1 MILKYI
7 LLIIYVTDVILLSR
21 NFFLF
26 FQLDS
31 YQFPS
36 FFRTIKR
43 NVKYCLIPS
52 LVLTFIFL
60 IETFLLP
67 GFNIYLKILINIIIT
82 IILYYFRRNI
92 NITNA
97 KKDLVYTNRLKRLYL
112 FYFVFLYLIAYIL
125 YDYNLIFILG
135 LFALIIFNL
144 SALAAWPVEKIINE
158 YYFNLARK
166 KLNSMNNLI
175 KIGITG
181 SYGKTSTKN
190 IMGAIIN
197 SYIPTLVSPLSYN
210 TPMGL
215 TKTIRNMLTPS
226 YRVFIA
232 EMGSRHIG
240 DINKLCK
247 LVYPQIGVI
256 TSVGPQHLDTFGTVD
271 NVKKGKYELIENLP
285 CKTGYAFFQD
295 DRGIVRDLFNITNN
309 INKTLVS
316 IYDSNADLYI
326 SDIKIGANGSTF
338 TVNFKDNS
346 SFECSTTLLGE
357 NNIKNIAISIA
368 VAKLL
373 NVPDSL
379 IIKSISELKPTKSR
393 LELINAGKYTIINDA
408 FNSNTV
414 GSREA
419 LNILSKFEK
428 RKIIITPGMVELG
441 DQENK
446 LNYELGQEIAKVVDI
461 AILVG
466 KKRIVPIKKGIVD
479 SGFDEKNIFVVDSLN
494 DSTSI
499 LNSIVQEGDVVLYEN
514 DLPDNYI
521 DA

>member
-1 MILKYI
+1 
-7 LLIIYVTDVILLSR
+7 
-21 NFFLF
+21 
-26 FQLDS
+26 
-31 YQFPS
+31 
-36 FFRTIKR
+36 
-43 NVKYCLIPS
+43 
-52 LVLTFIFL
+52 
-60 IETFLLP
+60 
-67 GFNIYLKILINIIIT
+67 
-82 IILYYFRRNI
+82 
-92 NITNA
+92 
-97 KKDLVYTNRLKRLYL
+97 
-112 FYFVFLYLIAYIL
+112 
-125 YDYNLIFILG
+125 
-135 LFALIIFNL
+135 
-144 SALAAWPVEKIINE
+144 
-158 YYFNLARK
+158 
-166 KLNSMNNLI
+166 
-175 KIGITG
+175 
-181 SYGKTSTKN
+181 
-190 IMGAIIN
+190 
-197 SYIPTLVSPLSYN
+197 
-210 TPMGL
+210 
-215 TKTIRNMLTPS
+215 
-226 YRVFIA
+226 
-232 EMGSRHIG
+232 MGSRHIG

-247 LVYPQIGVI
+247 LVYPQIGVV

-285 CKTGYAFFQD
+285 DKTGHAFFQD

-316 IYDSNADLYI
+316 IYDSNADIYV

-338 TVNFKDNS
+338 TVNLKDDS
-346 SFECSTTLLGE
+346 SFECSTMLLGE

-414 GSREA
+414 GSKEA

-441 DQENK
+441 NQENK
-446 LNYELGQEIAKVVDI
+446 LNYELGQEIAKVVDV

-479 SGFDEKNIFVVDSLN
+479 SEFDEKNIFIVDSLN